1 MAQTMVR
8 WPRLKRFMRVLHV
21 IPSVCDRSGGP
32 AQAIFPMCRALEAKG
47 IETLLVTTDAGI
59 EIDTSQLSGPVKL
72 KNVSIQFFPSQWG
85 KSFKFSR
92 PMSLWLYENVRKFD
106 LVHIHAVFNHAC
118 IAAARA
124 CRKHGVPY
132 VVRPL
137 GTLDPWSMGQKRLM
151 KSAFWTLT
159 GQRMLRGAAAVHY
172 TTRAEREAAEQSL
185 KISRGSVVPL
195 GIDLD
200 IAEVPTTSAQISIMP
215 PSEPYVLVL
224 SRLHPK
230 KGLDVL
236 LDAFLEI
243 TNEKQFEDWRLVLAG
258 DGPDDYVRLLKRKAE
273 IGRAAAV
280 VSIPGWLEGET
291 KKLFLQRASVLA
303 LPSHRE
309 NFGLCVLEALTCG
322 VPVVISEFVNLAET
336 IEGAG
341 AGWVGTLDRESLVK
355 ILSEAMGS
363 ERERAKR
370 GEAGR
375 LLSRQFTWSEVANEL
390 VLLYRQVTT
399 SQEAEVA

>member
-1 MAQTMVR
+1 
-8 WPRLKRFMRVLHV
+8 MRVLHV
-21 IPSVCDRSGGP
+21 IPSVSDRSGGP

-59 EIDTSQLSGPVKL
+59 DIDTPLSKDPIKM
-72 KNVSIQFFPSQWG
+72 KNVSTLFFPSQWG

-92 PMSLWLYENVRKFD
+92 PMSVWLDENVREFD

-137 GTLDPWSMGQKRLM
+137 GTLDPWGMSQKRLM
-151 KSAFWTLT
+151 KSAFWALT
-159 GQRMLRGAAAVHY
+159 GQRMLRGASAVHY
-172 TTRAEREAAEQSL
+172 TTRAEREAAEDSL

-200 IAEVPTTSAQISIMP
+200 IAESPIGEELISVRP

-236 LDAFLEI
+236 LDAFFEV
-243 TNEKQFEDWRLVLAG
+243 TKDKRFEDWRLVLAG
-258 DGPDDYVRLLKRKAE
+258 DGPEDYVRLLKRKSESVGTAS
-273 IGRAAAV
+273 V
-280 VSIPGWLEGET
+280 VSFPGWLEGET

-322 VPVVISEFVNLAET
+322 VPVVISENVNLAET
-336 IEGAG
+336 IEAAG
-341 AGWVGTLDRESLVK
+341 AGWVGTLGRESLVQ

-363 ERERAKR
+363 DVERAKR

-375 LLSRQFTWSEVANEL
+375 QLSRRFTWSEVASEL
-390 VLLYRQVTT
+390 VDLYRLVNAQR
-399 SQEAEVA
+399 EVEIV

>member
-1 MAQTMVR
+1 M
-8 WPRLKRFMRVLHV
+8 KVLHV

-47 IETLLVTTDAGI
+47 IETLLVTTDAGM
-59 EIDTSQLSGPVKL
+59 DLDSSNLSGPIRM
-72 KNVSIQFFPSQWG
+72 KNVSTMFFPSQWG

-92 PMSLWLYENVRKFD
+92 PMSVWLDENVRGFD
-106 LVHIHAVFNHAC
+106 IVHIHAVFNHAC

-137 GTLDPWSMGQKRLM
+137 GTLDPWSMSQKRLM

-159 GQRMLRGAAAVHY
+159 GQRMLRGASAVHY
-172 TTRAEREAAEQSL
+172 TTRAEREAAEESL

-200 IAEVPTTSAQISIMP
+200 IAESTVNAGPVSIAP
-215 PSEPYVLVL
+215 PADPYVLVL

-236 LDAFLEI
+236 LDAFLAI
-243 TNEKQFEDWRLVLAG
+243 TEEERFERWRLVLAG

-273 IGRAAAV
+273 VGRAASI
-280 VSIPGWLEGET
+280 VSFPGWLEGET
-291 KKLFLQRASVLA
+291 KKRFLQGASVLA

-336 IEGAG
+336 IEAAG
-341 AGWVGTLDRESLVK
+341 AGWVGTLDRESLVR

-363 ERERAKR
+363 DSERAKR

-375 LLSRQFTWSEVANEL
+375 TLSRRFTWSEVANEL
-390 VLLYRQVTT
+390 LGLYKQITT
-399 SQEAEVA
+399 SREVEVA